1 MRTGAIIWVGI
12 LTVLCLLAAPVAHA
26 QDASADPSS
35 AAKSSKKR
43 FAIGVALPL
52 SGEYA
57 PVGKQVLES
66 IELAARDLGVRLVS
80 KDTEGTPVG
89 AIEAVRELAKD
100 DEILAVLGPIGR
112 RESRAAA
119 QIAQREGIPLFS
131 YASSDAVNRAGNWVY
146 RLRLTPAEQARQLAD
161 AVRTHLSD
169 QKRVGILFPESNY
182 GREAAVA
189 FATRFAAL
197 GGEVSAVAS
206 YPEKTTDFRKP
217 LDELVGKRVHLG
229 KRARYGK
236 RRADGDGYAK
246 IRRKASVDF
255 DLLFIPDFHG
265 RISRLL
271 PFLPQAG
278 LQTGEGGK
286 GTAVQMLG
294 LAGWQGS
301 SMKLTGAHA
310 AGAIYTDLFVGDA
323 DGGRSEDFA
332 TMFEGKT
339 GRRPVDLDAEVFDS
353 AWMVAKLLQKAQKRH
368 QAAANKP
375 STAELRLFLANQ
387 LPRKPE
393 FSGVSGD
400 LGFGQQ
406 GAPVRPVKL
415 YQFDVDGTVTP
426 FR

>member
-1 MRTGAIIWVGI
+1 MLAF
-12 LTVLCLLAAPVAHA
+12 LLALFVLASPTVYA
-26 QDASADPSS
+26 QTSGKE
-35 AAKSSKKR
+35 KSPQKAT
-43 FAIGVALPL
+43 FAIGVAVPL

-57 PVGKQVLES
+57 PVGKQVLEAA
-66 IELAARDLGVRLVS
+66 EVAARDLGVRLVS

-89 AIEAVRELAKD
+89 AAKAVRDLAKD
-100 DEILAVLGPIGR
+100 DDVLAVLGPVGR
-112 RESRAAA
+112 RESQAAA
-119 QIAQREGIPLFS
+119 QIAQRLGIPLFS

-146 RLRLTPAEQARQLAD
+146 RLRLTPAEQATRLAE
-161 AVRTHLSD
+161 AVRKHLDD

-189 FATRFAAL
+189 FARRFTAL
-197 GGEVSAVAS
+197 GGEVRAVAS

-246 IRRKASVDF
+246 VRRKASVDF
-255 DLLFIPDFHG
+255 DLLFVPDFHH
-265 RISRLL
+265 RVSRLL

-278 LQTGEGGK
+278 MQTGEGGE

-301 SMKLTGAHA
+301 SMTLTGAHA
-310 AGAIYTDLFVGDA
+310 AGAIYTDLFVGEA
-323 DGGRSEDFA
+323 DGGRAEDFS
-332 TMFEGKT
+332 TMFEGRT

-353 AWMVAKLLQKAQKRH
+353 AWMVAKLLKKAKERH
-368 QAAANKP
+368 EEADEKP

-387 LPRKPE
+387 LPREPS

-400 LGFGQQ
+400 LGFGPQ
-406 GAPVRPVKL
+406 GEPIRPVRL
-415 YQFDVDGTVTP
+415 YQFDIEGTVTP
-426 FR
+426 WR